1 MNISEHKSSD
11 KNRCTFILNSV
22 PGLLLLQLCWLCF
35 VLGRVGVRLKLNVSL
50 SSIVF
55 PKCQLFIVTP
65 CCLMSQWLC
74 FDFVVQVSPGSCH
87 GPCGDSVAI
96 APVAVAVL
104 DFSI

>member
-1 MNISEHKSSD
+1 M
-11 KNRCTFILNSV
+11 
-22 PGLLLLQLCWLCF
+22 
-35 VLGRVGVRLKLNVSL
+35 LGRAGVRLKLNVPL

-55 PKCQLFIVTP
+55 QNVQLFIVTP

-74 FDFVVQVSPGSCH
+74 VDFVVQVSTGSCH

-96 APVAVAVL
+96 APVDLAVL